1 MSAETQKSGG
11 ALGEDLELTDD
22 AAARVKGGKYPIE
35 PGDDMITRLPRF
47 IVRKKKKAAKRHYPG
62 GGRPV

>member
-1 MSAETQKSGG
+1 
-11 ALGEDLELTDD
+11 
-22 AAARVKGGKYPIE
+22 VKGGKYPIE